1 MKNNILCFTKFF
13 VKNND
18 ISKKSEFE
26 EINEK
31 FIHFNITSIKYI

>member
-13 VKNND
+13 VKNNV
-18 ISKKSEFE
+18 SKKSEFE